1 MSRPTIAEIARRA
14 GVSKMTVSRVI
25 NDRPGVSPKL
35 RARVQRLIARMGYV
49 PSAAARSLSMGRS
62 DVIGMFVPD
71 IISEWITPLILGVG
85 EAAAA
90 LGFQMLLRTTGR
102 GAAFAPN
109 AHELLIRSEMVSGL
123 IAASWRVPIT
133 FAQEMARHGTPIVVI
148 DGYARPND
156 VLWVSATDRAGAREI
171 TRHLIGLGHQ
181 SIALIGGGE
190 SYLAQ
195 QRLAGFLDALK
206 DGDLPPQPGLIV
218 QGDFTRESGYACA
231 TRLLTRADR
240 PTAIFAANDPM
251 AVGVLQA
258 AHDLRLRLPQDL
270 SVVGFDDTLAAGTY
284 PPLTTAAR
292 DYKEMGRAAMRL
304 LAERLN
310 SHARSDPPIQ
320 LDIPT
325 RLVIRQS
332 TALLAPQ
339 TRRARRPLKG
349 GEPATAQ
356 ITR

>member
-62 DVIGMFVPD
+62 DAIGMFVPD

-90 LGFQMLLRTTGR
+90 LGFQLLLRTTGR

-123 IAASWRVPIT
+123 IGASWRVPIT

-156 VLWVSATDRAGAREI
+156 VLWVSATDRAG
-171 TRHLIGLGHQ
+171 
-181 SIALIGGGE
+181 GGG
-190 SYLAQ
+190 
-195 QRLAGFLDALK
+195 GT
-206 DGDLPPQPGLIV
+206 PPP
-218 QGDFTRESGYACA
+218 
-231 TRLLTRADR
+231 
-240 PTAIFAANDPM
+240 
-251 AVGVLQA
+251 
-258 AHDLRLRLPQDL
+258 
-270 SVVGFDDTLAAGTY
+270 
-284 PPLTTAAR
+284 PPLFPPTT
-292 DYKEMGRAAMRL
+292 
-304 LAERLN
+304 
-310 SHARSDPPIQ
+310 S
-320 LDIPT
+320 
-325 RLVIRQS
+325 
-332 TALLAPQ
+332 
-339 TRRARRPLKG
+339 PL
-349 GEPATAQ
+349 
-356 ITR
+356 